1 MYTTGSTI
9 LFFSIKKCL
18 VWFVCLFVLA
28 YFRPGIITTRDI
40 FRMQKIRVVI
50 LCFFLPQI
58 KICTMISAFIDRRR
72 RLILCYENDVEI
84 IFHANVQLLFCLFV
98 CLFVCFCLFVPPQL
112 FWYDFLIF
120 IRAASRFCF
129 CPILWG
135 DS

>member
-1 MYTTGSTI
+1 M
-9 LFFSIKKCL
+9 
-18 VWFVCLFVLA
+18 FVLA

-50 LCFFLPQI
+50 LGFFLPQI

-98 CLFVCFCLFVPPQL
+98 CLFVCFCLFLLNYFDMIFL
-112 FWYDFLIF
+112 FSYGLHQSFVFVLFCGGIHKQHQWMGDYLIKCKT
-120 IRAASRFCF
+120 I
-129 CPILWG
+129 ILWRRG
-135 DS
+135 P